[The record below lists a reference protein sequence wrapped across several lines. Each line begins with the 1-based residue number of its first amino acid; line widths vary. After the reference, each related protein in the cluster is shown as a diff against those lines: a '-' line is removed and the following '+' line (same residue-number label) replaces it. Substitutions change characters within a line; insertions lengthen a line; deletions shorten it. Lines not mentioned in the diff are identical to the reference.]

1 MDKFRRRRSFE
12 EARANY
18 VASLNPAP
26 PMNFSQK
33 LVRLGERLKDPQWR
47 KFGALVIT
55 GKMVG
60 VLLILFLFNLAPV
73 LLQAGSALITGTPAS
88 AQTTMPSMAAPA
100 MPAMPTAPQA
110 AAAVSA
116 AVSAVAPATAPAA
129 APTSA
134 PAAAYPG
141 LDATSIVNPVN
152 TAWTLV
158 AAFLVFCMQAGFT
171 MLEAGFCRSR
181 ETVNVLVE
189 CIFDTCLCGFLF
201 YTWGY
206 AFMFGQGNGL
216 IGWHDPN
223 DTPGGPQHSWLFL
236 QNVGATTLYGSTGV
250 PVLAHWVFQF
260 AFADCASTICS
271 GTMIGRTD
279 FIGDILYSIGV
290 SGFIYPIIGHWAWGP
305 DGMLYTMGG
314 LNAPAVA
321 EPFTNLFSSFGMNF
335 HDFAGSTVVHSI
347 GGWIALAGG
356 IMLGPRIGR
365 KFKRDGGAPMLPHD
379 LTVAVIGGF
388 LLWFGWY
395 GFNPGSS
402 LSAMD
407 FGGIGRISANTTL
420 AACTGGLA
428 AEIFMYLRI
437 KKWDAAAITNGFLA
451 GLVAI
456 TCPCYWVS
464 PTGACALGAIAG
476 IIVLLGVDL
485 LEYLRIDD
493 PIGAWP
499 VHALCGVWGT
509 FSLGLFA
516 CGQYCAAGSSPTGIP
531 ATDGTAGW
539 ALTGLFYGGGLK
551 VLEAQTIGIIIIDG
565 STFAVAMFMFWV
577 LNLFGRLRLSKEGE
591 LEGMDIHEH
600 GISAYPEYVISAL
613 AAPRGMTKDVVGHW
627 PPSNGAHA
635 EEPAEE
641 LAGSHK

>member
-1 MDKFRRRRSFE
+1 MKDLGVATGYFRTI
-12 EARANY
+12 
-18 VASLNPAP
+18 VAGKAIGIALLLAVIVGIAVIPA
-26 PMNFSQK
+26 
-33 LVRLGERLKDPQWR
+33 
-47 KFGALVIT
+47 
-55 GKMVG
+55 
-60 VLLILFLFNLAPV
+60 LLS
-73 LLQAGSALITGTPAS
+73 GSAH
-88 AQTTMPSMAAPA
+88 AQATMPA
-100 MPAMPTAPQA
+100 MPAA
-110 AAAVSA
+110 AATP
-116 AVSAVAPATAPAA
+116 APVPVMIADLTD
-129 APTSA
+129 PTKNTIA
-134 PAAAYPG
+134 
-141 LDATSIVNPVN
+141 INPIN

-189 CIFDTCLCGFLF
+189 CVFDTCLCGFLF

-223 DTPGGPQHSWLFL
+223 DDLTNPASWHKWFFL
-236 QNVGATTLYGSTGV
+236 QNVTAATLYGTTGV

-279 FIGDILYSIGV
+279 FIGDILYSVCV

-305 DGMLYTMGG
+305 DGFLYTMGG
-314 LNAPAVA
+314 QNAPAVW
-321 EPFTNLFSSFGMNF
+321 ENYTHFLPGVGQYF

-365 KFKRDGGAPMLPHD
+365 KFKRDGGGPMLPHD

-407 FGGIGRISANTTL
+407 FAGIGRISANTTL
-420 AACTGGLA
+420 AACTGGMA
-428 AEIFMYLRI
+428 AEFFMYFRI
-437 KKWDAAAITNGFLA
+437 GKWDAAAITNGFLA

-464 PTGACALGAIAG
+464 PTGACILGAVAG
-476 IIVLLGVDL
+476 IIVILGVDL
-485 LEYLRIDD
+485 LEFVRIDD

-499 VHALCGVWGT
+499 VHGLCGVWGT
-509 FSLGLFA
+509 LSLGLFA
-516 CGQYCAAGSSPTGIP
+516 SGEYQPTGSQPGGVPQIVSGQGL
-531 ATDGTAGW
+531 A
-539 ALTGLFYGGGLK
+539 GLFYHGGTTLLK
-551 VLEAQTIGIIIIDG
+551 AQCLGSFIICA
-565 STFAVAMFMFWV
+565 STFAVAMAVFGVLHMFK
-577 LNLFGRLRLSKEGE
+577 RLRITHEGE
-591 LEGMDIHEH
+591 LEGLDLHEH
-600 GISAYPEYVISAL
+600 GISAYPEYVISSL
-613 AAPRGMTKDVVGHW
+613 AAPRGMPRDTVGY
-627 PPSNGAHA
+627 N
-635 EEPAEE
+635 PAESTLRE
-641 LAGSHK
+641 EVAVKN